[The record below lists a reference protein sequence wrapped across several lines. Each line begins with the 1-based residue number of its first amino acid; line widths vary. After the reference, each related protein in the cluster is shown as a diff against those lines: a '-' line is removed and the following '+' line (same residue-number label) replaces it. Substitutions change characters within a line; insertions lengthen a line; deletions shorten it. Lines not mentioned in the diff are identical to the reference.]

1 MARTSTIDET
11 RLLPFAKWL
20 MENVNRHGWSIQR
33 VADQVDVNVSQ
44 LHKIIKSYLPQY
56 TQYQRLGY
64 EKTMAIGKLFGDV
77 EGALKSADYPASHV
91 RETES
96 HEYYAATIETLMQ
109 EMGYHADDL
118 TQEGHVRLRQ
128 SFDALII
135 GMVEQERQKKIKT

>member
-1 MARTSTIDET
+1 
-11 RLLPFAKWL
+11 
-20 MENVNRHGWSIQR
+20 MENVNRRGWSIQR
-33 VADQVDVNVSQ
+33 VADQVDVNVIQ

-64 EKTMAIGKLFGDV
+64 EKTMTIGKLFGDV

-91 RETES
+91 REPGS
-96 HEYYAATIETLMQ
+96 PEYHADPIETLMQ
-109 EMGYHADDL
+109 QIGYHADDL

-135 GMVEQERQKKIKT
+135 GMVEQERQKKIKL